1 MLSKEANER
10 LCRVEPGTPMGT
22 LMRRYWQPIAPTDR
36 LLENPVRKVR
46 ILGETLVL
54 YRDRGGRLGLIQD
67 KCAHRSMGMI
77 WAFRRRKGCAVPITV
92 GCTTLTAAA
101 WKRRSSPA
109 RARSRT
115 AFKSRAIPWRSWA
128 D

>member
-10 LCRVEPGTPMGT
+10 ICRVEPGTPMGA

-54 YRDRGGRLGLIQD
+54 YRDRSGRLGLIQD
-67 KCAHRSMGMI
+67 KCAHRSMGLEL
-77 WAFRRRKGCAVPITV
+77 G
-92 GCTTLTAAA
+92 
-101 WKRRSSPA
+101 
-109 RARSRT
+109 
-115 AFKSRAIPWRSWA
+115 IPEAEGLRCPYHGWLYSA
-128 D
+128 DGH